1 MGNKDDEERGNL
13 GKPEIIS
20 EVESKIEDI
29 IEQIESVTIS
39 DKQIKK
45 SKEINEKNVSSFEKE
60 VRRTKL
66 ITGDF
71 QTGVEEK
78 SKSEI
83 INPCDYN
90 FQVIDSLNND
100 TFFSV
105 VPISNSNYADSEG
118 NENNVEPPQEPYKGW
133 YWNSEKMEY
142 YLPSNSGRI
151 KRRMYV
157 SPKVFCKLKD
167 HEYQYDGIRW
177 LWDRFRNS
185 EGGILADEMGLG
197 KTVQV
202 CVFLGGLFRS
212 EIINFILIILPPS
225 LISQWVNELDT
236 WCPKIPKYIYHGS
249 NNVRNSSLSEL
260 YKSKM
265 GGILITTFET
275 IRNDIEMLDSIN
287 IKKTECNYIR
297 NKEGIKV
304 SRNEYIRDL
313 AESSESEFNIPWD
326 IVVIDEAHKLKNNKT
341 KLFRDVQNL
350 KSYSNILCTGTPFQN
365 RLTELWSLIQCV
377 KPNLLGKNIKS
388 FKSNYGVLIEKTNN
402 KNIMISEMKSREM
415 AMNHLK
421 NVIKPYILR
430 RNKKLVSSIFTVGIE
445 NDENNDR
452 DTSKISKFDIVL
464 WHSMSV
470 EQLNAYEDV
479 LDSQLVNNV
488 LNDDLIFK
496 KNNGAVLQ
504 TINLLLNVCR
514 HPLLVLKSELQTWR
528 YLLEK
533 NNNNRLE
540 IKEQIDCDFA
550 DNSDSYV
557 NKDNNASK
565 TDYDEEIEYIFSSVL
580 SLPQI
585 SVELIRKQSTKL
597 QILSLLVPQVVS
609 TNKKLLIFTESLLM
623 MDLIELTILIP
634 NNVNWERLEGKQT
647 LEQRKKSIHNFN
659 NKEVS

>member
-1 MGNKDDEERGNL
+1 MGSKDDEERGNL
-13 GKPEIIS
+13 GEPEIVS
-20 EVESKIEDI
+20 DDESKIEDI

-45 SKEINEKNVSSFEKE
+45 NKEINEKNVSSFEKE

-66 ITGDF
+66 ITVDF

-83 INPCDYN
+83 ITPYDYN

-105 VPISNSNYADSEG
+105 VPISNPNYSDSDG
-118 NENNVEPPQEPYKGW
+118 NVNNVEPPQEPYKGW

-157 SPKVFCKLKD
+157 SPKVFCKLKN

-177 LWDRFRNS
+177 LWERFRNS

-275 IRNDIEMLDSIN
+275 IRNDIEILDSIN
-287 IKKTECNYIR
+287 IKKSECNYIR

-304 SRNEYIRDL
+304 SRSEYIRDL
-313 AESSESEFNIPWD
+313 AESRESEFNIPWD

-402 KNIMISEMKSREM
+402 KNIMINEMKSREM

-430 RNKKLVSSIFTVGIE
+430 RNKKSVLSIFTDGIE
-445 NDENNDR
+445 NDENNGR

-488 LNDDLIFK
+488 LNDDLIST
-496 KNNGAVLQ
+496 KNNGAVLH

-540 IKEQIDCDFA
+540 IKEQVDSDFA

-557 NKDNNASK
+557 NKASK
-565 TDYDEEIEYIFSSVL
+565 TDYDEEIECIFSSVL

-585 SVELIRKQSTKL
+585 SVELIRNQSTKL
-597 QILSLLVPQVVS
+597 QILSLLVPRIVRS
-609 TNKKLLIFTESLLM
+609 NKKLLIFTESLLM

-634 NNVNWERLEGKQT
+634 NNINWERLEGKQT
-647 LEQRKKSIHNFN
+647 LEQRKKSIDNFN